1 MIPKVVTKEVYE
13 IDKIIIAVEFQFETY
28 FLEYFSSCS
37 EHIYDMLWQMFKQ
50 GTCREI
56 TD

>member
-28 FLEYFSSCS
+28 ILEYFSSCS